1 MEEFKQVLNAYEA
14 LDRQLKDKNAEIY
27 ALREQKK
34 IKELELVDFLK
45 TPEFSTFQRIERP
58 NGTVIT
64 ISRPQTWCKSSTI
77 SKTDLFAQLKH
88 YFHNPHVEKN
98 AESCYHFIINQL
110 KEQSR
115 SNEYKIELK

>member
-1 MEEFKQVLNAYEA
+1 MEEFKQVLNDYEN
-14 LDRQLKDKNAEIY
+14 LDKLIKNKNAEIY
-27 ALREQKK
+27 DLREQKK

-64 ISRPQTWCKSSTI
+64 ISRPQTWSKSTTI
-77 SKTDLFAQLKH
+77 SKSDLWEKLDR
-88 YFHNPHVEKN
+88 YFQNPYGEKN
-98 AESCYHFIINQL
+98 AKSCYDFIIDELRQ
-110 KEQSR
+110 ESR

>member
-1 MEEFKQVLNAYEA
+1 MEEFKQVLNAYET

-64 ISRPQTWCKSSTI
+64 ISRPLTWFKSSSI
-77 SKTDLFAQLKH
+77 SKSDLWEKLDR
-88 YFHNPHVEKN
+88 YFQNPYGDKS
-98 AESCYHFIINQL
+98 ARSCYDFIMNEVKQ
-110 KEQSR
+110 ESR

>member
-1 MEEFKQVLNAYEA
+1 MEEFRQVLNAYET

-27 ALREQKK
+27 ALREERK

-64 ISRPQTWCKSSTI
+64 ISRPQTCFKSTTI
-77 SKTDLFAQLKH
+77 TSGKLWEKLER
-88 YFHNPHVEKN
+88 YFQNPYGEKN
-98 AESCYHFIINQL
+98 ARSCYDFIMNEL
-110 KEQSR
+110 KQESR

>member
-1 MEEFKQVLNAYEA
+1 MEEFRQVLNAYET

-64 ISRPQTWCKSSTI
+64 ISRPQTWFKSTTI
-77 SKTDLFAQLKH
+77 SKSDLWEKLGR
-88 YFHNPHVEKN
+88 YFQNPYGEKD
-98 AESCYHFIINQL
+98 ARSCYDFIMNEVKQ
-110 KEQSR
+110 ESR

>member
-1 MEEFKQVLNAYEA
+1 MEEFKQVLNAYEN
-14 LDRQLKDKNAEIY
+14 LERQLKDKNAEIY

-58 NGTVIT
+58 NGTIIT
-64 ISRPQTWCKSSTI
+64 ISRPQTWFKPTTI
-77 SKTDLFAQLKH
+77 SKTELYAQLKY
-88 YFHNPHVEKN
+88 YFHSPYGERN
-98 AESCYHFIINQL
+98 AKSCYEFIINQL

>member
-1 MEEFKQVLNAYEA
+1 MEEFKQVLNDYEN
-14 LDRQLKDKNAEIY
+14 LDKLIKNKNAEIY
-27 ALREQKK
+27 DLREQKK

-64 ISRPQTWCKSSTI
+64 ISRPQTWSKSTTI
-77 SKTDLFAQLKH
+77 SKSNLWEKLGR
-88 YFHNPHVEKN
+88 YFQNPYGEKN
-98 AESCYHFIINQL
+98 AKSCYDFIMNEVKQ
-110 KEQSR
+110 ESR

>member
-1 MEEFKQVLNAYEA
+1 MEEFKQVLNAYVA
-14 LDRQLKDKNAEIY
+14 LDSELKDKNAEIY

-64 ISRPQTWCKSSTI
+64 ISRPQTWFKSTSI
-77 SKTDLFAQLKH
+77 SKTELWEKLNRYFQLPYGDKSA
-88 YFHNPHVEKN
+88 K
-98 AESCYHFIINQL
+98 SCYDFIVDEL
-110 KEQSR
+110 RTQSR

>member
-1 MEEFKQVLNAYEA
+1 MEEFKQVLNSYEA
-14 LDRQLKDKNAEIY
+14 LDRQLKDKNAEIH

-45 TPEFSTFQRIERP
+45 TPEFSSFQRIERP

-64 ISRPQTWCKSSTI
+64 ISRPQTWFKPTTITKS
-77 SKTDLFAQLKH
+77 DLWEKLGL
-88 YFHNPHVEKN
+88 YFESPYGDKS
-98 AESCYHFIINQL
+98 AKSCYEFIINQV
-110 KEQSR
+110 KEESR